1 MSSIG
6 VSHGL
11 GALLEVVLLDQ
22 QVFTFVVTMQFNA
35 TTARQPPINLTI

>member
-6 VSHGL
+6 VSHGPS
-11 GALLEVVLLDQ
+11 ALLEVVLLDQ

-35 TTARQPPINLTI
+35 TTAMQRPLNLTI